1 MVTFFGAQVHLR
13 NVSIKVT
20 HRVKVKVKVMR
31 YYHTSIGL
39 LLQQWLIQTYGD

>member
-20 HRVKVKVKVMR
+20 HRVKVKVMR